1 MSTATTPDLLQ
12 SFLEEAW
19 ETVAVF
25 EQTAEF
31 LAIRR
36 HEPLVVMAHRLKG
49 SAGLYGFPQISNLG
63 ALAERIL
70 EAAPRYTEPQQAKV
84 IDFMAQLTAVL
95 INALE
100 NITIQGQE
108 GRVGLELGHLG
119 AAALLQE
126 LTALNPEAFANED
139 LEPPGNTPESAQ
151 PVGVVEELR
160 SFYLQ
165 NSDFWEFFAP
175 ETLENLDRVT
185 GALASLQRGGEH
197 SEHLRIL
204 FRAMHTV
211 KGAAYSVGCKPIGA
225 LAHQLEDL
233 MVAVREGHRP
243 WNNQV
248 EHLISQGAQVLGQM
262 IAAAEGKDPSAAQ
275 ELDNKLFALQGQLA
289 QLLGQA
295 APASPQAPTPA
306 AVSSVQPARP
316 SSTASVRVSLE
327 RLDALLNLAGEALA
341 ARSRLE
347 LLAQR
352 FEQVD
357 QLLETAR
364 QGLLRTTADFESRYL
379 NPRLSP
385 AQEAWTPQAQSTLG
399 KTVQELFSELEFDR
413 YNDLNI
419 LARSIQEMTND
430 LAEVRQ
436 ALSEQ
441 VKAFRQETEHFN
453 KLSQDLRNEVGRAR
467 LIPIGRFYAR
477 ITRQVQQIAGDKQVQ
492 LRFQGE
498 QVEIDSMLLDGLS
511 EALLHLVNNAVIH
524 GIESQN
530 ERLAKGKAPQGT
542 LTIRTQQQRG
552 MLLVE
557 IGDDGRGIDLE
568 AVKQKALEKG
578 LRTQSQLEAMRPEEA
593 LELIFLPGL
602 STASVVTDVA
612 GRGVGLDA
620 VAATVRRL
628 RGNLTVETHS
638 GLGTTFRLRIPQNL
652 VVSDILL
659 LQSGGQVVA
668 LPRDSLVTLL
678 TAPAGQQEVV
688 YEGDLIPVKPLSTL
702 LGLPPVEQEEYP
714 LAVVEDQAGGLV
726 ALAVERFIGLQQ
738 ALVKPLT
745 APLSEL
751 PHLVGA
757 TLAATGEVILV
768 LSPRGILSLSP
779 TIPTQARRKESPT
792 QRLPVLLVDDSL
804 SVRRVVAQML
814 RKAGHQVVTAS
825 DGQEA
830 LELLQ
835 QLPFCAVVTD
845 LEMPRMSGFELLEEV
860 RRRPNLAHL
869 KIAVLTTRASAKHRD
884 LASQLGA
891 NAYLTKPADEV
902 ELERFLQE
910 I

>member
-1 MSTATTPDLLQ
+1 MNSIREEIQAIAENIAVLAQRSAEIENITKVLEDFASQTNLLALNASFEAAGAGAAGRRFAIVADEIRKLAEESARETSRVSNLVQQVQSEIGRLVALVQEGVREVESGYKTAHSASGHLEDIAKLAEQSAQLAQQISSLVQSQVSAVEQVDQAVQKITQTAQRTEIESQAGRRAAETVRLLSQTLIKNLARFRLPELGGSMSTATTPDLLQ

-160 SFYLQ
+160 NFYRQ

-175 ETLENLDRVT
+175 EILENLDRVT
-185 GALASLQRGGEH
+185 GALANLQSGGEH

-225 LAHQLEDL
+225 LAHQLEEL

-262 IAAAEGKDPSAAQ
+262 IAVAEGKDPLAAQ
-275 ELDNKLFALQGQLA
+275 DPRQ
-289 QLLGQA
+289 QA
-295 APASPQAPTPA
+295 FCTAGPAGPTVGAGSPSKPPGTRLCRYLP
-306 AVSSVQPARP
+306 SVQPARP

-364 QGLLRTTADFESRYL
+364 QRLLRTTADFESRYL

-385 AQEAWTPQAQSTLG
+385 AQEALDSPSPEHPGQNRTG
-399 KTVQELFSELEFDR
+399 
-413 YNDLNI
+413 
-419 LARSIQEMTND
+419 
-430 LAEVRQ
+430 
-436 ALSEQ
+436 
-441 VKAFRQETEHFN
+441 AFQ
-453 KLSQDLRNEVGRAR
+453 RAR
-467 LIPIGRFYAR
+467 
-477 ITRQVQQIAGDKQVQ
+477 V
-492 LRFQGE
+492 
-498 QVEIDSMLLDGLS
+498 
-511 EALLHLVNNAVIH
+511 
-524 GIESQN
+524 
-530 ERLAKGKAPQGT
+530 
-542 LTIRTQQQRG
+542 
-552 MLLVE
+552 
-557 IGDDGRGIDLE
+557 
-568 AVKQKALEKG
+568 
-578 LRTQSQLEAMRPEEA
+578 
-593 LELIFLPGL
+593 
-602 STASVVTDVA
+602 
-612 GRGVGLDA
+612 
-620 VAATVRRL
+620 
-628 RGNLTVETHS
+628 
-638 GLGTTFRLRIPQNL
+638 
-652 VVSDILL
+652 
-659 LQSGGQVVA
+659 
-668 LPRDSLVTLL
+668 
-678 TAPAGQQEVV
+678 
-688 YEGDLIPVKPLSTL
+688 
-702 LGLPPVEQEEYP
+702 
-714 LAVVEDQAGGLV
+714 
-726 ALAVERFIGLQQ
+726 
-738 ALVKPLT
+738 
-745 APLSEL
+745 
-751 PHLVGA
+751 
-757 TLAATGEVILV
+757 
-768 LSPRGILSLSP
+768 
-779 TIPTQARRKESPT
+779 
-792 QRLPVLLVDDSL
+792 
-804 SVRRVVAQML
+804 
-814 RKAGHQVVTAS
+814 
-825 DGQEA
+825 
-830 LELLQ
+830 
-835 QLPFCAVVTD
+835 
-845 LEMPRMSGFELLEEV
+845 
-860 RRRPNLAHL
+860 
-869 KIAVLTTRASAKHRD
+869 
-884 LASQLGA
+884 
-891 NAYLTKPADEV
+891 
-902 ELERFLQE
+902 
-910 I
+910 

>member
-108 GRVGLELGHLG
+108 GRVGLELGRLG

-327 RLDALLNLAGEALA
+327 RLDALLWPAKPLQPAHAWSCWPSVSSRWISCWRPPVSGSCEPPPISRAVTSTHASPQHRRPGLPKPRAPWAKPYRSSLASSSLIA
-341 ARSRLE
+341 
-347 LLAQR
+347 
-352 FEQVD
+352 
-357 QLLETAR
+357 
-364 QGLLRTTADFESRYL
+364 TT
-379 NPRLSP
+379 
-385 AQEAWTPQAQSTLG
+385 TST
-399 KTVQELFSELEFDR
+399 SWP
-413 YNDLNI
+413 
-419 LARSIQEMTND
+419 
-430 LAEVRQ
+430 
-436 ALSEQ
+436 ALS
-441 VKAFRQETEHFN
+441 
-453 KLSQDLRNEVGRAR
+453 
-467 LIPIGRFYAR
+467 
-477 ITRQVQQIAGDKQVQ
+477 
-492 LRFQGE
+492 
-498 QVEIDSMLLDGLS
+498 
-511 EALLHLVNNAVIH
+511 
-524 GIESQN
+524 
-530 ERLAKGKAPQGT
+530 
-542 LTIRTQQQRG
+542 
-552 MLLVE
+552 
-557 IGDDGRGIDLE
+557 
-568 AVKQKALEKG
+568 
-578 LRTQSQLEAMRPEEA
+578 
-593 LELIFLPGL
+593 
-602 STASVVTDVA
+602 
-612 GRGVGLDA
+612 
-620 VAATVRRL
+620 
-628 RGNLTVETHS
+628 
-638 GLGTTFRLRIPQNL
+638 
-652 VVSDILL
+652 
-659 LQSGGQVVA
+659 
-668 LPRDSLVTLL
+668 
-678 TAPAGQQEVV
+678 
-688 YEGDLIPVKPLSTL
+688 
-702 LGLPPVEQEEYP
+702 
-714 LAVVEDQAGGLV
+714 
-726 ALAVERFIGLQQ
+726 
-738 ALVKPLT
+738 
-745 APLSEL
+745 
-751 PHLVGA
+751 
-757 TLAATGEVILV
+757 
-768 LSPRGILSLSP
+768 
-779 TIPTQARRKESPT
+779 RK
-792 QRLPVLLVDDSL
+792 
-804 SVRRVVAQML
+804 
-814 RKAGHQVVTAS
+814 
-825 DGQEA
+825 
-830 LELLQ
+830 
-835 QLPFCAVVTD
+835 
-845 LEMPRMSGFELLEEV
+845 
-860 RRRPNLAHL
+860 
-869 KIAVLTTRASAKHRD
+869 
-884 LASQLGA
+884 
-891 NAYLTKPADEV
+891 
-902 ELERFLQE
+902 
-910 I
+910 